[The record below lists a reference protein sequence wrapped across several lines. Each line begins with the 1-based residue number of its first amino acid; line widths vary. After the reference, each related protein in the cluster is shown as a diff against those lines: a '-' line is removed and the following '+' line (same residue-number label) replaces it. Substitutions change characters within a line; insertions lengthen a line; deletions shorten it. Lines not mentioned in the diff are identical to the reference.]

1 MMALVASTS
10 SLDVRL
16 QGAINY
22 DPTKEVDDGS
32 CTFVV
37 PEFDA
42 EDVVY
47 GCTYA
52 QATNYNPNATN
63 DDGSCSFTSESCA
76 FESNLGS
83 QPTQGTEGT
92 QTQSPDNIVGGG
104 MTLGG

>member
-1 MMALVASTS
+1 MYDA
-10 SLDVRL
+10 
-16 QGAINY
+16 GAINY

-63 DDGSCSFTSESCA
+63 DDGSVRSRL
-76 FESNLGS
+76 NRVLLN
-83 QPTQGTEGT
+83 P
-92 QTQSPDNIVGGG
+92 I
-104 MTLGG
+104 